1 MGNILFDTKVQFI
14 KYKVLKE
21 VVKYAYEGTLLEN
34 ILDIPEKVIVGKKAT
49 IRCCVYKERHI
60 VRERIKRAV
69 SGVKLGENVISVI
82 RSACDDCPSSGYTVT
97 ADCRGCLAHRCKLA
111 CPKNA
116 ISFDENLQAVI
127 DKSLCINCG
136 LCAKAC
142 PYSAIKNRTRPCV
155 NACKVN
161 AISVNE
167 DGSARIDDEKC
178 ITCGQCVYQCP
189 FGAITDRSSL
199 VQIIDELKNA
209 DKHVYAIVAPAI
221 GSQFDYAKLGQVI
234 TGIKKLGFYHV
245 IEAALGADM
254 VAYSETQEL
263 VEKGFL
269 TSSCCPAFV
278 AYIKKYFPEVADK
291 VSHNPSPMV
300 AVSKF
305 LKEQDP
311 KAVTVF
317 IGPCT
322 AKKRE
327 ALEDETHSI
336 DFVMTFEELQ
346 AAFSG
351 RDINLD
357 ELEETS
363 LDNASYF
370 GRIFARLGGLTEAVG
385 QVIKENNIDFEVKP
399 VMCEGI
405 ENIKPYLARIKFGK
419 IDFNFLE
426 GMACMGGCIGGPCNI
441 THEVRDRATI
451 DKFGKT
457 SSLKTVQES
466 IDNAENNLK

>member
-1 MGNILFDTKVQFI
+1 
-14 KYKVLKE
+14 
-21 VVKYAYEGTLLEN
+21 
-34 ILDIPEKVIVGKKAT
+34 
-49 IRCCVYKERHI
+49 
-60 VRERIKRAV
+60 
-69 SGVKLGENVISVI
+69 
-82 RSACDDCPSSGYTVT
+82 
-97 ADCRGCLAHRCKLA
+97 
-111 CPKNA
+111 
-116 ISFDENLQAVI
+116 
-127 DKSLCINCG
+127 
-136 LCAKAC
+136 
-142 PYSAIKNRTRPCV
+142 
-155 NACKVN
+155 
-161 AISVNE
+161 
-167 DGSARIDDEKC
+167 
-178 ITCGQCVYQCP
+178 
-189 FGAITDRSSL
+189 
-199 VQIIDELKNA
+199 
-209 DKHVYAIVAPAI
+209 
-221 GSQFDYAKLGQVI
+221 
-234 TGIKKLGFYHV
+234 
-245 IEAALGADM
+245 M

-291 VSHNPSPMV
+291 VSHNSSPMV

-317 IGPCT
+317 VGPCT

-336 DFVMTFEELQ
+336 DYVMTFEELQ

-351 RDINLD
+351 KDINLD
-357 ELEETS
+357 ELEES
-363 LDNASYF
+363 QLDNASYF

-451 DKFGKT
+451 DKFGQT
-457 SSLKTVQES
+457 ASRKTVQES
-466 IDNAENNLK
+466 IDKAVSNLE